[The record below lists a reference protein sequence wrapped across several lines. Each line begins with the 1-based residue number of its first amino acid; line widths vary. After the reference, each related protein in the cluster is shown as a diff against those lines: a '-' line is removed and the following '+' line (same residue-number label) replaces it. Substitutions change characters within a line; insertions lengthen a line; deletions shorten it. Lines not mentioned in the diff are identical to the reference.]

1 MAQSIPVAF
10 LLLRPNYLKS
20 FGPLI
25 DYFVTERADEFR
37 VMILV
42 PLWEPWKPE
51 FSVDP
56 EDIRSRWQDRISVVE
71 LPDVPTLADLM
82 RRGAFAA
89 FLNLDALVAGMSG
102 DDVRALRDASR
113 HGGVKWIA
121 LPELFSQD
129 QIVVDDPQAALDL
142 WDVVCT
148 VGPRSVR
155 YIDRKLSAS
164 DPDVA
169 RAVRDRLVITG
180 YPELDGLQNLRDAR
194 TLRNKYGLPTERPI
208 VYVST
213 APAFHP
219 YIDGGWRLR
228 GMKMRFREEMELSL
242 RTVVGYAA
250 TLGHPL
256 LLSYRRYLS
265 ALRQFADRND
275 ACLVAKTRAKHHD
288 PAFLGEYLD
297 HVFGDRCF
305 YPFTTLELLSV
316 SSLYFGF
323 YSGTVLEA
331 MALGLYSITALFLP
345 PSIVQPSAGW
355 RRQLAYCA
363 SGAGGLWNSP
373 GVSSVI
379 AGDRYAARAE
389 LKTFEESRLQ
399 DYTVDDVHRDAV
411 FGDFVSHVGR
421 SSERVA
427 DTVAE
432 CCG

>member
-10 LLLRPNYLKS
+10 LLLRPNYLKV

-25 DYFVTERADEFR
+25 EYLVTERAAEFR
-37 VMILV
+37 VMVLV
-42 PLWEPWKPE
+42 PLWEPARAE
-51 FSVDP
+51 FRVDP
-56 EDIRSRWQDRISVVE
+56 EGIRSRWRDRITVVE
-71 LPDVPTLADLM
+71 LPDVPTLADQM

-89 FLNLDALVAGMSG
+89 FLNLTPLVAGLSP

-129 QIVVDDPQAALDL
+129 QIVVDDLQAALRF

-155 YIDRKLSAS
+155 YIDRELSAS

-169 RAVRDRLVITG
+169 CAVRDRLVITG
-180 YPELDGLQNLRDAR
+180 YPELDGLRELADAR
-194 TLRNKYGLPTERPI
+194 TVRDKYGLPPERPI

-213 APAFHP
+213 APALYP
-219 YIDGGWRLR
+219 YIDSGWRLR
-228 GMKMRFREEMELSL
+228 GMKMRFREETDFSL
-242 RTVVGYAA
+242 RAVVGYAA
-250 TLGHPL
+250 TVGHPL
-256 LLSYRRYLS
+256 LIPYRQYLS
-265 ALRQFADRND
+265 ALRRFADRNG

-288 PAFLGEYLD
+288 PEFLGEYLD
-297 HVFGDRCF
+297 QVFGDRCF
-305 YPFTTLELLSV
+305 FPFTTLELLSV

-323 YSGTVLEA
+323 YSATVIEA

-345 PSIVQPSAGW
+345 PSIVQSLAGW
-355 RRQLAYCA
+355 RRQSAYCTW
-363 SGAGGLWNSP
+363 GAGGLWNSP

-379 AGDRYAARAE
+379 AGDRYAARAA
-389 LKTFEESRLQ
+389 LRCFAESRLQ
-399 DYTVDDVHRDAV
+399 DYAVDEAHRDVV

-427 DTVAE
+427 DALAV